1 MTVLIDGKLEDPL
14 NKDKKVSLLGGV
26 ICVQR
31 ISMGSVSEG
40 SSCGV
45 KYMVP
50 KKPLWGKTYKSVT
63 ADQRK
68 RSAREQKHN
77 LRCYDESEAGWAKG
91 CHKGKSFRG
100 VEKSFEGI
108 RVGIDFGPS
117 QGLELSYDSSQRGFQ
132 GKKNLMPLGPVRRLR
147 GRVSKKSARGLAVS
161 VSKAASLASLS
172 ADSLPWILLEDKRE
186 RISRTKYWPGLVE
199 KGFKRRWSGEEKIN
213 AKFDAN
219 DDMRSGDLAPA
230 KSEWTEPSEYMH
242 RSKAL
247 TMPQFEREMQKG
259 AFREPSRLGW
269 SKEEGIVWIADTA
282 YPRS

>member
-26 ICVQR
+26 ICGQR

-50 KKPLWGKTYKSVT
+50 KKPL
-63 ADQRK
+63 
-68 RSAREQKHN
+68 EQKHN

-247 TMPQFEREMQKG
+247 TMPQFEREMVKAFDAPRYKG
-259 AFREPSRLGW
+259 
-269 SKEEGIVWIADTA
+269 
-282 YPRS
+282 

>member
-26 ICVQR
+26 ICGQR

-50 KKPLWGKTYKSVT
+50 KKPLWGKTYK
-63 ADQRK
+63 
-68 RSAREQKHN
+68 EQKHN
-77 LRCYDESEAGWAKG
+77 LRCYDESEAGW
-91 CHKGKSFRG
+91 SFRG

-117 QGLELSYDSSQRGFQ
+117 QGCSQGLPLRGFFEAKEEGTQRYMPGVELSYDSSQRGFQ

-161 VSKAASLASLS
+161 VSKAASLASL
-172 ADSLPWILLEDKRE
+172 LLEDKRE

-219 DDMRSGDLAPA
+219 EFTLKDDLAPA

-247 TMPQFEREMQKG
+247 TMPQFEREMVKAFDAPRYKG
-259 AFREPSRLGW
+259 
-269 SKEEGIVWIADTA
+269 
-282 YPRS
+282 